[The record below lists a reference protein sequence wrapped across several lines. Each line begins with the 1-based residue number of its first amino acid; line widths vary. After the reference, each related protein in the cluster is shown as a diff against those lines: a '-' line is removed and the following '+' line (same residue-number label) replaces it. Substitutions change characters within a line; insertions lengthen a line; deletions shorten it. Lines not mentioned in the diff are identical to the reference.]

1 MSLVTVPGKIRLC
14 GTHAVL
20 VMAEGNLHQAV
31 CIAGDA
37 LPSSAGDMIDGLIER
52 LDLYECIAD
61 RKFMDGELAYDG
73 RVWITSS
80 DIDPLSPQNRL

>member
-20 VMAEGNLHQAV
+20 VMSEGSLHQAV

-37 LPSSAGDMIDGLIER
+37 LPSSSGDMIQGLMAR
-52 LDLYECIAD
+52 LDLYEGIAG
-61 RKFMDGELAYDG
+61 RKFADGELAYDG

-80 DIDPLSPQNRL
+80 DIDAFSLQERH